1 MGTTSGRT
9 RLRFQTFEFE
19 PDTGEL
25 YRDRRVV
32 HLQEHPRQVLLAL
45 LERPGDV
52 VTREQL
58 RERLWGADTFV
69 DFEHG
74 LNTAVKK
81 ARQALGDS
89 AETPQFI
96 ETLARR
102 GYRFIGQIDDD
113 ASTDAEPV
121 AADAPADPPSTAAV
135 SRGVRRRALWRIAAV
150 LLGAA
155 AVAVWIA
162 QPPTDAQPAPAS
174 AARVAVMPF
183 KVMTAGATDSA
194 HLGIGVADAI
204 TTRLANTRQLAVRP
218 TTAVMPFQDAQSDPA
233 ALAASLGV
241 QHLVLGTIQPTD
253 LTYRVTVQ
261 LVRADGVAIWG
272 RTFDEPRATLLALQ
286 DQLAEHV
293 VGALRVE
300 LSPPERARLHVRYTN
315 NAAAYDEYLRGRS
328 LLVNYTEANMRDA
341 IVHFEQALRLDGN
354 YALARTGIATASA
367 WFSVRYAHETA
378 AVAWARRADE
388 EARRA
393 LAQDSGLADAHLA
406 IASAAGTEYRGF
418 DWRVVIDESGT
429 ALALDPSLDLAHLA
443 RMRAYYH
450 LGLFDEARREG
461 QLARAVNPAANVERD
476 RLEIALMLFGGQ
488 YSGAV
493 NEATRLIS
501 ETDAPAARHYLGL
514 ARYYAGDANGAREML
529 RLIRRGDR
537 PDVRAQASLASVE
550 AATGMHDQARARLI
564 EIMGG
569 SELDHHVAYSVGAAL
584 AQLGDVNASLRW
596 LTRAADTGFPCYP
609 WFERD
614 SLLDPLRKHP
624 QFVELLRRLRTAHE
638 QMRQDLSARQLPGSV
653 G

>member
-1 MGTTSGRT
+1 MATSSGRS
-9 RLRFQTFEFE
+9 RLRFENFEFE
-19 PDTGEL
+19 PNTGEL
-25 YRDRRVV
+25 YRDSRLV

-89 AETPQFI
+89 AETPRFI

-102 GYRFIGQIDDD
+102 GYRFIGRVEGGVS
-113 ASTDAEPV
+113 APTEGVAVEAPSHPRSTPAVTSEVSRRTFWGSV
-121 AADAPADPPSTAAV
+121 AAILLVA
-135 SRGVRRRALWRIAAV
+135 GAL
-150 LLGAA
+150 
-155 AVAVWIA
+155 AVWIA
-162 QPPTDAQPAPAS
+162 QPPAGAETAPAG
-174 AARVAVMPF
+174 AQLAVMPF
-183 KVMTAGATDSA
+183 RVISAGSTDSA
-194 HLGIGVADAI
+194 YLGIGVADAI
-204 TTRLANTRQLAVRP
+204 TTRLANTRQIAVRP
-218 TTAVMPFQDAQSDPA
+218 TTAVLAFQDAQSNPA
-233 ALAASLGV
+233 TLATSLGV
-241 QHLVLGTIQPTD
+241 DHLLLGTIQ
-253 LTYRVTVQ
+253 LTEEAYRVTVQ

-272 RTFDEPRATLLALQ
+272 RTFDDEPRATLLKLQ
-286 DQLAEHV
+286 DQLAEQV

-315 NAAAYDEYLRGRS
+315 NAAAYDLYLRGRS
-328 LLVNYTEANMRDA
+328 LLVNYTEAKMHEA
-341 IVHFEQALRLDGN
+341 IRHFEQALQLDDN

-367 WFSVRYAHETA
+367 WFSVRYAYDAA
-378 AVAWARRADE
+378 AVAWAKRADE

-418 DWRVVIDESGT
+418 DWRVVIDESAA

-461 QLARAVNPAANVERD
+461 QFARAVNPTPNVERD

-488 YSGAV
+488 YTAAV
-493 NEATRLIS
+493 QEATRLITQ
-501 ETDAPAARHYLGL
+501 TDAPAARHYLGQ
-514 ARYYAGDANGAREML
+514 ARYYAGDVSGAREIL
-529 RLIRRGDR
+529 GSIRRGDR
-537 PDVRAQASLASVE
+537 LDVRAQASLASVE
-550 AATGMHDQARARLI
+550 AAIGLHDEARARLVG
-564 EIMGG
+564 IMRG
-569 SELDHHVAYSVGAAL
+569 SQLDHHVAYSIGAAL
-584 AQLGDVNASLRW
+584 AQLGDVDGSVRW
-596 LTRAADTGFPCYP
+596 LTRASDTGFPCYS

-614 SLLDPLRKHP
+614 KLLDPLRQHP
-624 QFVELLRRLRTAHE
+624 QFVELLRRLKTVHE
-638 QMRQDLSARQLPGSV
+638 QMRQEISV
-653 G
+653 R

>member
-1 MGTTSGRT
+1 MGTLSARS
-9 RLRFQTFEFE
+9 RLRFESFEFE
-19 PDTGEL
+19 PKTGEL
-25 YRDRRVV
+25 YRDSRLV

-89 AETPQFI
+89 AETPEFI

-102 GYRFIGQIDDD
+102 GYRFIGRIDGD
-113 ASTDAEPV
+113 ASASAGGV
-121 AADAPADPPSTAAV
+121 AADAPSNPPSTPAVTREV
-135 SRGVRRRALWRIAAV
+135 SRRTLWRTAAAI
-150 LLGAA
+150 LLVAG

-162 QPPTDAQPAPAS
+162 QRPTDAETAPAG
-174 AARVAVMPF
+174 AQLAVMPF
-183 KVMTAGATDSA
+183 RVITAGSTDSA
-194 HLGIGVADAI
+194 YLGIGVADAI
-204 TTRLANTRQLAVRP
+204 TTRLANTRQIAVRP
-218 TTAVMPFQDAQSDPA
+218 TTAVLTFQDAQSDPA

-241 QHLVLGTIQPTD
+241 RHLLLGTIQPTEQA
-253 LTYRVTVQ
+253 YRVSVQ

-272 RTFDEPRATLLALQ
+272 RTFDEPRATMLKLQ
-286 DQLAEHV
+286 DQLAEQV

-315 NAAAYDEYLRGRS
+315 NAAAYDMYLRGRS
-328 LLVNYTEANMRDA
+328 LLVNYTEAKMHEA
-341 IVHFEQALRLDGN
+341 IVHFEQALQLDDN

-367 WFSVRYAHETA
+367 WFSVRYAHEAA
-378 AVAWARRADE
+378 AVAWAKRADE

-418 DWRVVIDESGT
+418 DWRAVIDESAT

-450 LGLFDEARREG
+450 LGLFDEARNEG
-461 QLARAVNPAANVERD
+461 HLAGAVNPTANVERD

-488 YSGAV
+488 YSAAV
-493 NEATRLIS
+493 QAATRLIS
-501 ETDAPAARHYLGL
+501 QTDAPAARHYLGL

-529 RLIRRGDR
+529 RSIRRGDR

-550 AATGMHDQARARLI
+550 AAIGMHNEARARI
-564 EIMGG
+564 VDIMRG

-596 LTRAADTGFPCYP
+596 LKRAADTGFPCYP

-624 QFVELLRRLRTAHE
+624 QFVELLGRLRTAHE
-638 QMRQDLSARQLPGSV
+638 QMRRDISPR
-653 G
+653 

>member
-1 MGTTSGRT
+1 MATASGRS
-9 RLRFQTFEFE
+9 RLRFEDFEFE
-19 PDTGEL
+19 PNTGEL
-25 YRDRRVV
+25 YRDSRLV

-89 AETPQFI
+89 AEAPRFI

-102 GYRFIGQIDDD
+102 GYRYIGRVAADDP
-113 ASTDAEPV
+113 ASAGRV
-121 AADAPADPPSTAAV
+121 AADAPSTLPAAPAV
-135 SRGVRRRALWRIAAV
+135 ARDLSRRTLW
-150 LLGAA
+150 GSAA
-155 AVAVWIA
+155 ALLLVAGGLSVWMA
-162 QPPTDAQPAPAS
+162 QPPAAAETAPAG
-174 AARVAVMPF
+174 AQLAVMPF
-183 KVMTAGATDSA
+183 RVITAGSTDSA
-194 HLGIGVADAI
+194 YLGIGVADAI
-204 TTRLANTRQLAVRP
+204 TTRLANTRQIAVRP
-218 TTAVMPFQDAQSDPA
+218 TTAVLALQDAQSNPA
-233 ALAASLGV
+233 ALATSLGV
-241 QHLVLGTIQPTD
+241 EHLLLGTIQPTEQA
-253 LTYRVTVQ
+253 YRVTAQ

-272 RTFDEPRATLLALQ
+272 RTFDEPRATLLKLQ

-315 NAAAYDEYLRGRS
+315 NAAAYDLYLRGRS
-328 LLVNYTEANMRDA
+328 LLVNYTEAKMHEA
-341 IVHFEQALRLDGN
+341 IVHFEQALQLDDN

-367 WFSVRYAHETA
+367 WFSVRYAHEAA
-378 AVAWARRADE
+378 AVEWAKRADE

-393 LAQDSGLADAHLA
+393 LLQDSGLADAHLA

-418 DWRVVIDESGT
+418 DWRVVIEESGK

-461 QLARAVNPAANVERD
+461 QLASALNPTANVERD

-488 YSGAV
+488 YTAAV
-493 NEATRLIS
+493 QEATRLITR
-501 ETDAPAARHYLGL
+501 TDAPAARHYLGL

-529 RLIRRGDR
+529 GSIWRGNR
-537 PDVRAQASLASVE
+537 SDVRAQASLASVE
-550 AATGMHDQARARLI
+550 AAMGMQDEARARVVD
-564 EIMGG
+564 IMRG
-569 SELDHHVAYSVGAAL
+569 SELDHHVAYSIGAAQ
-584 AQLGDVNASLRW
+584 AQLGDVNASLKW
-596 LTRAADTGFPCYP
+596 LKRASDTGFPCYS

-614 SLLDPLRKHP
+614 SLLDPLRKDP
-624 QFVELLRRLRTAHE
+624 RFVELLRHLRTAHE
-638 QMRQDLSARQLPGSV
+638 RVRQEISAR
-653 G
+653 